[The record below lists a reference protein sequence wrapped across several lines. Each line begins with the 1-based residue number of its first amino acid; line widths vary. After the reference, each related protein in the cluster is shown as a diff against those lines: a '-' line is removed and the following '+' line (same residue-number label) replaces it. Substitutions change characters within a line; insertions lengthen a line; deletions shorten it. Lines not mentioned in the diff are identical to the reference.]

1 MQESVIV
8 AGFGGQG
15 VLFAGQALAYAAM
28 DAGYQVTWMPSYG
41 PEMRGG
47 TAYCM
52 VVVSDQHIGSPVVT
66 QPTLAILLNGPSYSR
81 FAPTVAEGGALIYNA
96 SLINEAQTQDDIL
109 TLDVPGLKLAEVAG
123 DSRALNMVLV
133 GAALAVRPFMT
144 ADRIKHTLDSHHLA
158 KSPDMLAINCRALD
172 MGAAFAESFIS
183 SRTS

>member
-1 MQESVIV
+1 MQEALII

-28 DAGYQVTWMPSYG
+28 DASHQVTWMPSYG

-81 FAPTVAEGGALIYNA
+81 FAPTVAAGGALIYNTT
-96 SLINEAQTQDDIL
+96 LINEVQTRDDIL

-133 GAALAVRPFMT
+133 GAALAAHPFMT
-144 ADRIKHTLDSHHLA
+144 PDRIKSTLETHHLA
-158 KSPDMLAINCRALD
+158 KSPEMLAINCRALD
-172 MGAAFAESFIS
+172 MGAAFAQSFMTA
-183 SRTS
+183 RTD

>member
-1 MQESVIV
+1 MQEAVIV

-52 VVVSDQHIGSPVVT
+52 VVVSDQHIGSPIVT

-81 FAPTVAEGGALIYNA
+81 FAPTVVAGGALIYNA
-96 SLINEAQTQDDIL
+96 SLINEVQTRDDIL
-109 TLDVPGLKLAEVAG
+109 TLHIPGLKLAEVAG

-133 GAALAVRPFMT
+133 GAALAAHPFMT
-144 ADRIKHTLDSHHLA
+144 PDRIKSTLETHHLA
-158 KSPDMLAINCRALD
+158 KSSDMLAINCRALD

-183 SRTS
+183 SRTG